1 MERSLVGIGSHK
13 QSIRGMIMT
22 FGKDFFKIL
31 SMAIAILRLF
41 GSIFG
46 DDATKKEVTES
57 KERSADNNPDH
68 LM

>member
-1 MERSLVGIGSHK
+1 MN
-13 QSIRGMIMT
+13 

-46 DDATKKEVTES
+46 DADTKKEVTES
-57 KERSADNNPDH
+57 KARSADSDPNH
-68 LM
+68 IM

>member
-1 MERSLVGIGSHK
+1 
-13 QSIRGMIMT
+13 MT
-22 FGKDFFKIL
+22 FGTDFFKII

-46 DDATKKEVTES
+46 DDATKNEVNES
-57 KERSADNNPDH
+57 KARSADDNPDH